1 MRNLNLLCALMF
13 CSTISFAQEKLSVGI
28 LPFTYA
34 SNSVNSQDAY
44 SISDIVV
51 NGFVE
56 TKRFNVVDRT
66 KMNELNKEKELQK
79 SESFMDGQALVDQG
93 KNLGAQFLVSGHI
106 SNVAKNQEWKTR
118 TKLDGTT
125 ENYESFTASITFSC
139 KIIDVETGQI
149 VNSETFTNDGS
160 GFLGL
165 NGATSL
171 DDAFRKGLSNLKS
184 SIDSWVGKNFPL
196 EIPFVEIL
204 EKDKKGNPSI
214 VLIAAGSDF
223 GIMKGEKLKI
233 MEVSEIIVNGITKT
247 RKKEIGE
254 VKVSKVDDGS
264 FSTCSVS
271 SGAVELLTALNESKK
286 IIIQTV
292 K

>member
-1 MRNLNLLCALMF
+1 MKKSLIITALLIS
-13 CSTISFAQEKLSVGI
+13 STFTFAQEKLSIGI
-28 LPFTYA
+28 LAFTYA

-51 NGFVE
+51 NAFVE

-66 KMNELNKEKELQK
+66 KMNEVNSEKELQK
-79 SESFMDGQALVDQG
+79 SEAFIEGDALVQQG
-93 KNLGAQFLVSGHI
+93 KNIGAQFLVSGHI
-106 SNVAKNQEWKTR
+106 SNVSKKQEWKTR

-125 ENYESFTASITFSC
+125 ENYQAYTATITFSC

-149 VNSETFTNDGS
+149 VNSESFTNDGS

-171 DDAFRKGLSNLKS
+171 DDAFRKGLSNLEA

-196 EIPFVEIL
+196 EIPFVEVV
-204 EKDKKGNPSI
+204 EKDKKGNPST

-223 GIMKGEKLKI
+223 GIIKGDKLKI
-233 MEVSEIIVNGITKT
+233 MEISEVTVNGVTKT